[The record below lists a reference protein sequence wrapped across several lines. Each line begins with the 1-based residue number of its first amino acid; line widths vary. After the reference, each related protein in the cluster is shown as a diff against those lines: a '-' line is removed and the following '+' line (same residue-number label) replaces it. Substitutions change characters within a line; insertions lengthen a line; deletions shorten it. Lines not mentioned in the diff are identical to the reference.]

1 MTNGALSRHG
11 RTETAARQAK
21 QEKGIQMCN
30 RHDPL
35 WTIQE
40 VATFLGIPVQ
50 TIYDW
55 RCKGEGPPALKIG
68 RLLRYKETEVFAW
81 LDQQTAA

>member
-1 MTNGALSRHG
+1 
-11 RTETAARQAK
+11 
-21 QEKGIQMCN
+21 MCN

-55 RCKGEGPPALKIG
+55 RCKGEGPPSLKIG
-68 RLLRYKETEVFAW
+68 RLLRYKETDVFAW